1 MIGWWKYWA
10 AEIRKRLASI
20 LTPLPSC
27 AGSAN
32 ALAGKGVSFHILTGV
47 VAIALLAIAA
57 PCVRAQTSAPPAKKP
72 AAKSSS
78 KPAARKKPE
87 AAATAPGTDPLEKQ
101 LAKLCHALRDS
112 PNETAYAALSA
123 FAARNAKNETGARA
137 ALALGYYDVTR
148 EKPDLALGWLRKAAG
163 EKLLREYVL
172 YWQAQASLALGEK
185 EAALEQLQSI
195 LRDFPGSA
203 MAEQTVTALAQTAL
217 ELGKAGEALAALNA
231 YPNTNT
237 KPALLL
243 LRAQARERISAA
255 KGEKPAVAAVDY
267 LDLFYRFP
275 LNDEAK
281 EAGQKIPALQSALGE
296 SFPGVP
302 MQTQLARAE
311 TFYIAKRWREASTE
325 YAGLLPKVSGV
336 DHQRAELRI
345 VQSEVEM
352 GGRIEQLS
360 EIPLTD
366 PELDAERLYSLEQ
379 EHRSLKFE
387 TPMLDDVDQLVKRYP
402 QGSWTAD
409 ALFGAGN
416 FYWVSLDRARATD
429 FYRRSLDVSPE
440 GKNAPTAEWRLAWT
454 AYLDRKPEAADML
467 ESYVRRFPTSSYV
480 QDALYWLGR
489 SYERSGNPE
498 QARNFYLAD
507 ANRFALTYFGAK
519 AAGRLRP
526 EPEGIGNSPA
536 KSDDFHLTI
545 PAAPPLPSLDQP
557 VAAAAEERQTRAQAL
572 SDIGFDS
579 SAELEYRAAYATT
592 HAPKFLVDAA
602 GAAIAAGHYGAGM
615 AAVRQA
621 FPQLEARRIA
631 DIPNEAWRAAFPLPF
646 ELNLRGAAARNQ
658 LDPMLVAGLI
668 RQESA
673 FEPKALSHAGAVGL
687 MQVEPVTAL
696 KMAHELKVR
705 YARARLTDPGYNLQL
720 GSRYLANLIQFFGTP
735 EAALAAYNAGEDHV
749 MEWTTG
755 QKYLETAEF
764 VESIPF
770 TETREYVQIVIRN
783 ADVYRKIYGPPP
795 AGDLQKTAL
804 PEKSPVK
811 TVAEQPADVSEP
823 QPAAASDPQPI
834 PASEPQSAAP
844 SEPQQATPSE
854 PQPAGTGEIR

>member
-1 MIGWWKYWA
+1 M
-10 AEIRKRLASI
+10 
-20 LTPLPSC
+20 
-27 AGSAN
+27 
-32 ALAGKGVSFHILTGV
+32 
-47 VAIALLAIAA
+47 
-57 PCVRAQTSAPPAKKP
+57 RAQTPAPPAKKP
-72 AAKSSS
+72 AAKSST

-87 AAATAPGTDPLEKQ
+87 TPATIPGPDLLEKQ
-101 LAKLCHALRDS
+101 LAQLCHGLRDS

-137 ALALGYYDVTR
+137 ALALAYYDVTR

-185 EAALEQLQSI
+185 QAALEQLQSI
-195 LRDFPGSA
+195 LRDFPGTA
-203 MAEQTVTALAQTAL
+203 MAEQTVTTLAQTAL

-243 LRAQARERISAA
+243 LRAQAREKISAA
-255 KGEKPAVAAVDY
+255 KVERPAAAAVDY
-267 LDLFYRFP
+267 LDLYYRFP

-281 EAGQKIPALQSALGE
+281 EAAQKIPALQSALGE

-311 TFYIAKRWREASTE
+311 TFYIAKRWREASAE

-336 DHQRAELRI
+336 DRQRAELRI
-345 VQSEVEM
+345 AQSEVEM
-352 GGRIEQLS
+352 GGKIEQLS
-360 EIPLTD
+360 EIPLPD
-366 PELDAERLYSLEQ
+366 SELDAERLYSLEQ
-379 EHRSLKFE
+379 GHRSLKFE
-387 TPMLDDVDQLVKRYP
+387 APMLDDVDQLVKRYP
-402 QGSWTAD
+402 QSSWTAD

-416 FYWVSLDRARATD
+416 FYWVNLDRARATD
-429 FYRRSLDVSPE
+429 FYRRSLDVSPD
-440 GKNAPTAEWRLAWT
+440 GRNAPTAEWRLAWT

-507 ANRFALTYFGAK
+507 ANRFPLTYFGAK

-526 EPEGIGNSPA
+526 EPEGIGKSPA
-536 KSDDFHLTI
+536 HPDDFHLTI
-545 PAAPPLPSLDQP
+545 PAAPPLPPLDHP
-557 VAAAAEERQTRAQAL
+557 VATAAEERQARAQAL
-572 SDIGFDS
+572 SDIAFDS
-579 SAELEYRAAYATT
+579 SAELEYRAAYAST
-592 HAPKFLVDAA
+592 HAPKFLIDAA
-602 GAAIAAGHYGAGM
+602 GAAIAAGHYGGGM
-615 AAVRQA
+615 AAVRQV

-687 MQVEPVTAL
+687 MQVEPMTAL
-696 KMAHELKVR
+696 KMAHELRVR

-720 GSRYLANLIQFFGTP
+720 GSRYLANLIQSFGTP

-783 ADVYRKIYGPPP
+783 ADVYRQIYGP
-795 AGDLQKTAL
+795 ALTGDLQKAGL
-804 PEKSPVK
+804 FGNSPVEV
-811 TVAEQPADVSEP
+811 VAEPPAAPSDLQPAAESEPKQAAPSEP
-823 QPAAASDPQPI
+823 QPAAASDSQP
-834 PASEPQSAAP
+834 PAA
-844 SEPQQATPSE
+844 SE